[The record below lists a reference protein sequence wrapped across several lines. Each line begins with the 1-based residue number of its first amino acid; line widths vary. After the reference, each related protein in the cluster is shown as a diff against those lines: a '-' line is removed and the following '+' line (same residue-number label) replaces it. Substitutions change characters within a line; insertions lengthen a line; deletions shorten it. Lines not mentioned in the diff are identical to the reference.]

1 MKPVHRTLLFLA
13 LPLITSAGTSV
24 GAATSP
30 VFDWAQHDWNRPR
43 PAIIEPATPSTQERP
58 GKPPSDAV
66 VLFDGSS
73 VSPWVSMNGSAPK
86 WVVKDGSLEC
96 VRGSGYIRTLQAF
109 GDCQLHVEWAAPTPP
124 EGTSQGRGN
133 SGVFLMGLYEVQ
145 VLDSHGNITYA
156 DGQAAAAYG
165 QHPPLVNASL
175 PPGQWQTYDILFT
188 RPRFN
193 EQGEVTSP
201 ARLTV
206 LHNGVLV
213 QNNVEL
219 VGPTGWLRR
228 QPYKAHPDKLPISLQ
243 DHGNPVRYR
252 NIWVRELGADARH
265 PEFVYGNAVLERL
278 LGTYRVDDG
287 LSIAITRKGGL
298 LVATL
303 GNPEQGMRFDLHA
316 ESPTVFHTHTFDGR
330 FTFQTDAAGTAD
342 SLVFRIGGEDRRGT
356 KTH

>member
-1 MKPVHRTLLFLA
+1 MKPALLVATLFALTAGHLSTVH
-13 LPLITSAGTSV
+13 
-24 GAATSP
+24 AASS
-30 VFDWAQHDWNRPR
+30 VFDWAQHDWTRPR
-43 PAIIEPATPSTQERP
+43 PAVVQPATPSTQERP

-66 VLFDGSS
+66 VLFDGASLA
-73 VSPWVSMNGSAPK
+73 PWVSLNGSAPK
-86 WVVKDGSLEC
+86 WIVKDGALEC

-133 SGVFLMGLYEVQ
+133 SGVFLMGMYEVQ
-145 VLDSHGNITYA
+145 VLDSHENITYA

-193 EQGEVTSP
+193 DRGEITSP

-213 QNNVEL
+213 QHNVEL
-219 VGPTGWLRR
+219 VGPTGWLKRD
-228 QPYKAHPDKLPISLQ
+228 PYRAHPDKLPISLQ

-252 NIWVRELGADARH
+252 NLWVRELGADAQR
-265 PEFVYGNAVLERL
+265 PEFVYDNATLNKFI
-278 LGTYRVDDG
+278 GSYRVDDG
-287 LSIAITRKGGL
+287 LSITISRPEQL
-298 LVATL
+298 LVANVAYPGRSMPFT
-303 GNPEQGMRFDLHA
+303 LHA
-316 ESPTVFHTHTFDGR
+316 LSPTVFYARTFDGL
-330 FTFQTDAAGTAD
+330 FTFRTNSEGAVE
-342 SLVFRIGGEDRRGT
+342 SLIFRIGGEDRPAR
-356 KTH
+356 KNP